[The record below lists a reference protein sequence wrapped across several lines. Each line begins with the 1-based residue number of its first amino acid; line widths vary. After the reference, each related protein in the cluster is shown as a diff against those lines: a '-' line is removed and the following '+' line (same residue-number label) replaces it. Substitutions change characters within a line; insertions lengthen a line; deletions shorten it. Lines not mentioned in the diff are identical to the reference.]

1 MTCAKLQYP
10 AIESSFTRLAL
21 LGEGSFGKVY
31 LAERL
36 APPPAHSENT
46 NTSNQVPASESPPEK

>member
-1 MTCAKLQYP
+1 MTSANHQYP
-10 AIESSFTRLAL
+10 AFESRFNRLTL

-36 APPPAHSENT
+36 PSLPAP
-46 NTSNQVPASESPPEK
+46 TSN